1 MSGVLTSP
9 GPPRQHTTLRRHCAP
24 TALAMEDDDAMDA
37 LFASLPDSM
46 VSGAAPQP
54 PASELEAAR
63 GELSYKAAENTNL
76 RSTVAQLR
84 KQLQEEQGRAAR
96 AAGGQPDAE
105 AARLRKQVQQLQTKL
120 EFSSQRQREMEAK
133 AGGGGGSPRKRGA
146 GSASLRAA
154 AVQTDAP
161 PPVAPAPAPAPPQ
174 PQPPVADE
182 QPPAA
187 VQKRK
192 RQQPAGRDEGES
204 RGRPS
209 ARRAVV
215 APAVTPRERQREVR
229 TLPLYLYP
237 PDPAR

>member
-1 MSGVLTSP
+1 
-9 GPPRQHTTLRRHCAP
+9 
-24 TALAMEDDDAMDA
+24 MEDDDAMDA

-46 VSGAAPQP
+46 VSGAAPAAAPPQP

-133 AGGGGGSPRKRGA
+133 AGGGSSPRKRGA

-161 PPVAPAPAPAPPQ
+161 PPPAPAPAPPQ